1 MKSIYIIFGL
11 LFVGFSCFAQ
21 EQVKSQEDIK
31 LYYRSSYTFGL
42 VLHTEGLGASFKY
55 QQHSS
60 FKDKRFF
67 QYELLG
73 LNHPKQQK
81 IFNAFDDNAKGFF
94 YSKINAL
101 TSMRFG
107 FGNQHAVA
115 AKELKKGV
123 QVAYVY
129 SGGVNLGFLRPI
141 YLQVYDVD
149 GNNQIVTR
157 RYDPEVHTLG
167 TIYGRA
173 SFVNGLSEMSIVPG
187 IFAKFGLN
195 FEYSPYD
202 EKLKSIEAGIAF
214 DLFYKEVPIMYNT
227 YNNQYWVTFYLM
239 FEIGKKIE

>member
-1 MKSIYIIFGL
+1 
-11 LFVGFSCFAQ
+11 
-21 EQVKSQEDIK
+21 
-31 LYYRSSYTFGL
+31 
-42 VLHTEGLGASFKY
+42 
-55 QQHSS
+55 
-60 FKDKRFF
+60 
-67 QYELLG
+67 
-73 LNHPKQQK
+73 
-81 IFNAFDDNAKGFF
+81 
-94 YSKINAL
+94 
-101 TSMRFG
+101 
-107 FGNQHAVA
+107 
-115 AKELKKGV
+115 
-123 QVAYVY
+123 
-129 SGGVNLGFLRPI
+129 
-141 YLQVYDVD
+141 VD

-214 DLFYKEVPIMYNT
+214 DLFYKEVPLMYNT